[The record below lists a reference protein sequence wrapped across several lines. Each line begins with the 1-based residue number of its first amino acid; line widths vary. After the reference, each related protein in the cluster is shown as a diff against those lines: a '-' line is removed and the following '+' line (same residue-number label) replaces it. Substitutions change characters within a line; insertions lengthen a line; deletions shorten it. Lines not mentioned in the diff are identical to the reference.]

1 MFHGFHPSTAPT
13 VCRSEGKKDAP
24 VPAAA
29 PEEQED
35 GEVQMAA
42 PVAQTAPGM
51 TVCLTHHHVDV
62 CVTCHWSSIVEV
74 AQGKLSDLSSTTVAK
89 RGL

>member
-1 MFHGFHPSTAPT
+1 M
-13 VCRSEGKKDAP
+13 
-24 VPAAA
+24 PAAA

-51 TVCLTHHHVDV
+51 KICLTHHHVDV
-62 CVTCHWSSIVEV
+62 SVTQHWSSM
-74 AQGKLSDLSSTTVAK
+74 
-89 RGL
+89 